1 MLMERYRRI
10 DVAENS
16 QITGERLQ
24 KDKYL
29 QQYYSGLP
37 HNDSRSYI
45 PMSQKGTRVI
55 KYTNSGEQAD
65 LNPSAAMRMI
75 YN

>member
-29 QQYYSGLP
+29 QQYYSGIPL
-37 HNDSRSYI
+37 NDSRSYI

-65 LNPSAAMRMI
+65 LDPSAAMRMI